1 MAPGRSAFGVR
12 RSGFGVWRLAF
23 GVWRLAFGVWRFGA
37 FWRSAP
43 ALLPSGDG
51 CPPRSQPVKVVARQ
65 GLQFGI
71 SSETM
76 QAALDAG
83 ELRKEY
89 TLSGLY
95 RKDLSSDPFEQFK
108 LWFAESIQTAGDREP
123 NAMTLA
129 TASRAGVP
137 SARVVL
143 LKSFDERGVMFFTNY
158 ESRKAQQLAENPHAA
173 LNFHWPWLERQIQIE
188 GVVQKVG
195 REESEAY
202 FNKRPLGS
210 RLGAIVSKQSS
221 VIDSRK
227 KLEERLLE
235 LKAQNQETNPLMPEF
250 WGGYLLVP
258 ERFEFWQGRENRLHD
273 RFLYTPGVDARWQ
286 IDRLAP

>member
-1 MAPGRSAFGVR
+1 MANSFGVR
-12 RSGFGVWRLAF
+12 RSAFSGFTAVRERLTCRVH
-23 GVWRLAFGVWRFGA
+23 G
-37 FWRSAP
+37 P
-43 ALLPSGDG
+43 A
-51 CPPRSQPVKVVARQ
+51 KVAARQ
-65 GLQFGI
+65 GVQFGI
-71 SSETM
+71 SSGTM
-76 QAALDAG
+76 QAAVDAG

-89 TLSGLY
+89 TLFGLY
-95 RKDLSSDPFEQFK
+95 REDLSPDPFEQFK
-108 LWFAESIQTAGDREP
+108 LWFAESIRTAGDREP

-129 TASRAGVP
+129 TASRTGVP

-188 GVVQKVG
+188 GVVEKAG

-202 FNKRPLGS
+202 FQKRPIGS

-221 VIDSRK
+221 VIESRE

-235 LKAQNQETNPLMPEF
+235 LKTQYQETNPPTPEF

-258 ERFEFWQGRENRLHD
+258 NRFEFWQGRENRLHD
-273 RFLYTPGVDARWQ
+273 RFLYTPDADAGWQ
-286 IDRLAP
+286 IERLAP